1 MLTHDDVQPQTQS
14 EHYVNF
20 MSSESQKY
28 FLYMWALCFR
38 FVFVNFTMQ
47 KVQAI
52 KFSVIFTL
60 LLLQTLLEM
69 VVLNRGLI
77 CSVILHV
84 IKENHESRICL
95 ITNLLG
101 VINTVKYPNNAEL
114 KAVNSQS
121 DQRTFF
127 ILNCFLSLFF
137 FQQYQADS
145 EKNWKAKDAAIFLVT
160 SLASKKQTAK
170 VISACALNLLVAV
183 V

>member
-101 VINTVKYPNNAEL
+101 VINAVKYPNNAEL

-121 DQRTFF
+121 DQRTFLYWTVYCHYF
-127 ILNCFLSLFF
+127 FL
-137 FQQYQADS
+137 
-145 EKNWKAKDAAIFLVT
+145 AI
-160 SLASKKQTAK
+160 SG
-170 VISACALNLLVAV
+170 
-183 V
+183 

>member
-101 VINTVKYPNNAEL
+101 AINTGKYPNNAYSRLSTANQIREL
-114 KAVNSQS
+114 FC
-121 DQRTFF
+121 TG
-127 ILNCFLSLFF
+127 LFTVTIF